1 MSSKK
6 PSFRDILRNSFP
18 VDVDGLLGE
27 KGEDHL
33 KKNVVAT
40 EAAVSPQDTVA
51 PTDTVAHSDTVANE
65 ATVARSDTVPP
76 DATVSPPHTVSPP
89 ATVSS
94 LETVS
99 QSEHVE
105 LTSNYFIIDA
115 DVFDLLPKFQTPIE
129 QLIYLHLYRESHGR
143 RSRICFIGLKSL
155 IETCQ
160 LSKNT
165 VRKALESL
173 EEKGHIRRLERFND
187 RNHKGTLYR
196 VFLPCE
202 ISGIQSQTT
211 FKLSDD

>member
-27 KGEDHL
+27 KEEDHL
-33 KKNVVAT
+33 KKNVAAT
-40 EAAVSPQDTVA
+40 ETAVSPQGTVTSNDTV
-51 PTDTVAHSDTVANE
+51 SSR
-65 ATVARSDTVPP
+65 ATVADEDTVIRSDTVSR
-76 DATVSPPHTVSPP
+76 DATVSPLHTVSSP

-94 LETVS
+94 LDTVS

-115 DVFDLLPKFQTPIE
+115 DVFDLLPKFQTSLE
-129 QLIYLHLYRESHGR
+129 QLIYLHLYRESYGR